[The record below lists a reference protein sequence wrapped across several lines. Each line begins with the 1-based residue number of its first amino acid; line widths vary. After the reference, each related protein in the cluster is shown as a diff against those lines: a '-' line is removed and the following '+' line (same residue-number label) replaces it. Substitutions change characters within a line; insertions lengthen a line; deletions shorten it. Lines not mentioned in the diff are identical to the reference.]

1 MQDRPFDPQNISF
14 LAGGGEMGARMR
26 AFDFSTT
33 PLGPVSAWPQS
44 LRSAVSIC
52 LNSRFPIVLYWGKEF
67 VSLYNDA
74 YISIWGEKHP
84 WALGKPFEV
93 AWADIWDALGPVL
106 KGVMETGIPSWS
118 DDQLLVMQRHGYV
131 EETYFT
137 FSFGAGRNEQ
147 GEVAGIFC
155 AVAETTQRVL
165 HERRLAVLRELTGAA
180 KSPQEAATLAAQ
192 ILDGQADI
200 PFALV
205 YLLEQ
210 EGRTARLAAHT
221 GIPSNSCA
229 APPVVDIATDDAGA
243 WPLALAITAGAPTIV
258 TDLARRFAPLPGR
271 PWPEPAHTA
280 IVWPLQKS
288 GQSESAGLLILGV
301 SPRRRLNESYQR
313 YFELV
318 AGHVATMLANGRA
331 YEDEKNRAEAL
342 AEIDRAKTAFF
353 SNVSHEL
360 RTPLTLMLGPL
371 EDLKARFGRST
382 SSLDASQ
389 YQQIDLVHRN
399 GLRLL
404 KLVNTLLDFSRI
416 EAGRAQ
422 VVYEETELAA
432 FTTDLASVFRS
443 TIEKAGLSLIV
454 DCPPL
459 PEPVFVDRD
468 MWEKIVLN
476 LLSNAF
482 KFTFSGEIE
491 IALRPS
497 GKHVELSIRDT
508 GTGIPDDQLGKIFE
522 RFHRVSGSQGR
533 THEGTGIGLALVQEL
548 AQLHGGSVSV
558 DSAYG
563 KGSTFRVFI
572 PLGKSHLPYKH
583 IGAARGKT
591 STAMGATPFVEE
603 AARWLPS
610 EEVSESGS
618 QNAELSIGSDFSH
631 SSLTARSRV
640 LLADDNA
647 DMREYVSRLL
657 RSRFE
662 VQTVAD
668 GQAALDAAR
677 ANPPEVVLTDI
688 MMPRLD
694 GFGLLRALRDDPA
707 TKTIPVI
714 LLSARA
720 GEESRVEGLEQG
732 ADDYLIKPF
741 SARELLARVE
751 THVKMARMRRQAMA
765 LLHESE
771 VRFRNFA
778 DTAPAMLW
786 VTESDG
792 ACSFLSRVWYEY
804 TGQTEAEGLGVGW
817 LKAVHPDDRKESGRI
832 FLDAIRRHVP
842 FTLDYRLRR
851 ADGEY
856 RWCIDTGRPRFD
868 DQGTFLG
875 YVGSVMDITERK
887 LVEEEFHR
895 LNNELET
902 RVRERTQELWTSQE
916 RLRALATELN
926 LTEQRERKR
935 VAAELHDHLQQT
947 LVLGKLKVGQGK
959 RVAAGIP
966 AVAKILDETDAVFS
980 DALQYTRT
988 LVAELSPP
996 VLRDN
1001 GLVAGLKWLGESM
1014 REKHGIAV
1022 TVTMSDDSRL
1032 RLPEDQT
1039 LLMFQSVRE
1048 LLINSWK
1055 YAGTGAVAVS
1065 LEHSDGVL
1073 RITVSDNG
1081 PGFDL
1086 AAALAGTSS
1095 GAVSSKFGL
1104 FSIRER
1110 MKALGG
1116 SFEVHS
1122 GAGQG
1127 TKATLVLPLI
1137 YKDIEGRPVLNAQAS
1152 RKELIGQQ
1160 KYAHDSA
1167 RHEGPS
1173 IRVLLVDDHKMV
1185 RQGLRTILEG
1195 YADINVVGEA
1205 INGEEAVALV
1215 DQLYPDV
1222 VVMDLNMPKMN
1233 GIEAT
1238 RLIKASH
1245 TQVQIVGLSVNMDG
1259 EAHAAVTV
1267 AGAHAL
1273 LTKEAAADQLY
1284 DAIHQAHMTLNKT

>member
-1 MQDRPFDPQNISF
+1 MTDRPQPSTQHSKDF
-14 LAGGGEMGARMR
+14 LIGGGEMGERMR

-93 AWADIWDALGPVL
+93 AWADIWDALGPML
-106 KGVMETGIPSWS
+106 RRVMETGIPSWS

-137 FSFGAGRNEQ
+137 FSFGAGRDEQ

-165 HERRLAVLRELTGAA
+165 HERRLAVLRELTADA

-192 ILDGQADI
+192 ILDGQVDI

-229 APPVVDIATDDAGA
+229 APPVVDMAIDDAGT
-243 WPLALAITAGAPTIV
+243 WPLALAVTAGAPTIV
-258 TDLARRFAPLPGR
+258 TDLARRFGPLPGR
-271 PWPEPAHTA
+271 PWPEPSHTA
-280 IVWPLQKS
+280 MVWPLEKS
-288 GQSESAGLLILGV
+288 GQSECAGLLILGV
-301 SPRRRLNESYQR
+301 SPRRRLDESYQR

-331 YEDEKNRAEAL
+331 YEDEKKRAEAL

-371 EDLKARFGRST
+371 EDLKAQFGRST

-422 VVYEETELAA
+422 VVYEETDLAA
-432 FTTDLASVFRS
+432 FTIDLASVFRS

-454 DCPPL
+454 DCLPL

-522 RFHRVSGSQGR
+522 RFHRVAGSQGR

-548 AQLHGGSVSV
+548 ARLHGGSVSV

-583 IGAARGKT
+583 IVAARGKT
-591 STAMGATPFVEE
+591 STALGATPFVEE
-603 AARWLPS
+603 AVRWLPS
-610 EEVSESGS
+610 EEVPESGV
-618 QNAELSIGSDFSH
+618 QNAELAIGSDFSP
-631 SSLTARSRV
+631 SSLIARSRV

-657 RSRFE
+657 QSRFE

-668 GQAALDAAR
+668 GQAALEAAR
-677 ANPPEVVLTDI
+677 ANPPELVLTDI

-741 SARELLARVE
+741 SAGELVARVE
-751 THVKMARMRRQAMA
+751 THVKLARMRRQAMA
-765 LLHESE
+765 LFHESE

-792 ACSFLSRVWYEY
+792 CCSFLSRGWYEY
-804 TGQTEAEGLGVGW
+804 TGQTETEGLGAGW
-817 LKAVHPDDRKESGRI
+817 LKAVHPGDREESERI

-851 ADGEY
+851 SDGEY

-875 YVGSVMDITERK
+875 HVGSVMDITERK

-895 LNNELET
+895 LNTELEV
-902 RVRERTQELWTSQE
+902 RVRERTKELEASQE

-935 VAAELHDHLQQT
+935 VAEELHDHLQQT
-947 LVLGKLKVGQGK
+947 LVLGKLKVGQAK
-959 RVAAGIP
+959 RLTLGMP
-966 AVAKILDETDAVFS
+966 ALAKIMEETDAVFS
-980 DALQYTRT
+980 DSLRYTRT
-988 LVAELSPP
+988 LVTELSPP

-1001 GLVAGLKWLGESM
+1001 GFAAGLKWLGESM
-1014 REKHGIAV
+1014 REKHGLTV
-1022 TVTMSDDSRL
+1022 TVAVPNNNPL
-1032 RLPEDQT
+1032 RLSQDQM
-1039 LLMFQSVRE
+1039 LLLFQSVRE
-1048 LLINSWK
+1048 LLFNSWK
-1055 YAGTGAVAVS
+1055 YAGTGKATVL
-1065 LEHSDGVL
+1065 LEDSDGAL
-1073 RITVSDNG
+1073 TITVSDEG
-1081 PGFDL
+1081 AGFEP
-1086 AAALAGTSS
+1086 AADTSH
-1095 GAVSSKFGL
+1095 GHASSKFGL
-1104 FSIRER
+1104 FSVRER

-1116 SFEVHS
+1116 SFEIHS
-1122 GAGQG
+1122 ARGRG
-1127 TKATLVLPLI
+1127 TKATLVLPL
-1137 YKDIEGRPVLNAQAS
+1137 
-1152 RKELIGQQ
+1152 
-1160 KYAHDSA
+1160 
-1167 RHEGPS
+1167 
-1173 IRVLLVDDHKMV
+1173 V
-1185 RQGLRTILEG
+1185 R
-1195 YADINVVGEA
+1195 
-1205 INGEEAVALV
+1205 
-1215 DQLYPDV
+1215 
-1222 VVMDLNMPKMN
+1222 
-1233 GIEAT
+1233 
-1238 RLIKASH
+1238 
-1245 TQVQIVGLSVNMDG
+1245 
-1259 EAHAAVTV
+1259 
-1267 AGAHAL
+1267 
-1273 LTKEAAADQLY
+1273 
-1284 DAIHQAHMTLNKT
+1284 